1 MLTHLSI
8 LSSISGSRRIDKALD
23 FASRLMPDTRKLLP
37 KIVVLFT
44 AGRQQLGYP
53 FDIEAE
59 KLQNQGAT
67 TYIVSIGDKPN
78 INELRPIVKDD
89 NDVIKV
95 ASFDDLQQRVLLFA
109 QKLGKQP
116 G

>member
-1 MLTHLSI
+1 MLTHLLI
-8 LSSISGSRRIDKALD
+8 LSGSRRIDKALD
-23 FASRLMPDTRKLLP
+23 FASRLMPGTRRLLP
-37 KIVVLFT
+37 KIVVLLT

-59 KLQNQGAT
+59 KLQNQGAQ
-67 TYIVSIGDKPN
+67 TYILSIGDKPN
-78 INELRPIVKDD
+78 VNELRPIVKDD
-89 NDVIKV
+89 NDVFKV
-95 ASFDDLQQRVLLFA
+95 ASFDDLQQRVLPFA